1 MQRSL
6 EARWGLTCALLGT
19 EYLPL
24 CPRRFS
30 LMSIVRST
38 LPPSFKNL
46 HLMKIFICSPASDIG
61 AYSAHRCQAAVG
73 AKPLLRGG
81 GLAQT
86 NKLLDIRNRRND
98 CGE

>member
-1 MQRSL
+1 MGAYMCI
-6 EARWGLTCALLGT
+6 ARNG
-19 EYLPL
+19 
-24 CPRRFS
+24 
-30 LMSIVRST
+30 V
-38 LPPSFKNL
+38 PPAVSKTVQLNVNCKIHPAPKFENL
-46 HLMKIFICSPASDIG
+46 HLMMIFICSPASDIG

-98 CGE
+98 CGK